1 MSETLHQERQPN
13 TALKPT
19 AAQLLRSTFAGVRTR
34 AARSTVLAGGLW
46 LSFVSLG
53 PVPEVRNDIT
63 LVRKLIRYS
72 PEILR
77 SMKKVEGDWEAS
89 YGLWQTLRVLFPR
102 EVLLSLILGIVLAA
116 LLIGAVFAVH
126 WLISLVRKRRTR
138 VFISFHHEREP
149 VADVLADEM
158 TKCGIRAEKL
168 PFVESRD
175 SDTLLEQV
183 RQQIDDCDIFVCV
196 PGNRQSFV
204 DYEVSSAYQV
214 KKPILFVLIEADAP
228 QLPDTAMKGSPVFT
242 LEGLRREGFRTLA
255 NFCSYLAADSRST
268 ARLYKAVFHH
278 LQYCGGL
285 AVAVYVFLMV
295 ILTYVMPF
303 IDQHYK
309 SGSLLGPPPTLVPKS
324 AIFWFVAATLI
335 LFLVPYGLFF
345 VTRLTIREDV
355 RHVISGKKFTRDTF
369 IPETLAYGLK
379 GVDLHKILYH
389 GDVVTHHES
398 DRPDAKSS

>member
-13 TALKPT
+13 TVLKPT

-53 PVPEVRNDIT
+53 PVPEVRNDIY

-77 SMKKVEGDWEAS
+77 SMQKVEWDWEAS

-102 EVLLSLILGIVLAA
+102 QVLLSFILGIVLAA

-168 PFVESRD
+168 PFVESPD
-175 SDTLLEQV
+175 SDTLNEEV

-196 PGNRQSFV
+196 PGNRQSYV
-204 DYEVSSAYQV
+204 DHEVSSAYQV
-214 KKPILFVLIEADAP
+214 KKPILFVLIEEDAP
-228 QLPDTAMKGSPVFT
+228 QLPDTAMKGSPVFA
-242 LEGLRREGFRTLA
+242 LEGLEREGFRTLA

-285 AVAVYVFLMV
+285 AVAVYIFLMV
-295 ILTYVMPF
+295 ILAYVMPF
-303 IDQHYK
+303 IDLHYK
-309 SGSLLGPPPTLVPKS
+309 SVSLLGSPRSLSNP
-324 AIFWFVAATLI
+324 AIFLAATLI
-335 LFLVPYGLFF
+335 LFLVPYSLFF
-345 VTRLTIREDV
+345 ITRLALRADV
-355 RHVISGKKFTRDTF
+355 RRVISGKKFTRDTF

-398 DRPDAKSS
+398 GRPDAKSP